1 MKKYLIISLLFIAVL
16 AVELQPQQHHMGNRR
31 NNAREKI
38 DQLEKIKLIEELN
51 MSDDVS
57 LKFFTKRNEFREKGK
72 RLNEKIDSLSRY
84 ISEKSQRIDENI
96 PNEDWEKLIEE
107 FVSTEKKLQNNKND
121 FLISIQKI
129 LTPQQV
135 AEFLAFER
143 KFREEIQG
151 ILLRGR
157 RKPIPE

>member
-1 MKKYLIISLLFIAVL
+1 MKKYLLIGLIFFAVL
-16 AVELQPQQHHMGNRR
+16 AIDLLPQQHHMGNRR

-72 RLNEKIDSLSRY
+72 RLNGKIDSLSRT

-96 PNEDWEKLIEE
+96 PNEEWEKLIEE

-129 LTPQQV
+129 LTPKQV